1 MHTDYTVQETL
12 CTIHAL
18 FTHCSRDL
26 QQLYSEKNN
35 KNWPHCTIYTLI
47 VSRLY
52 MQIHAFK
59 LRKKKKK
66 LNSNLLYFIVIL

>member
-1 MHTDYTVQETL
+1 MTSIKLIVLLFDVNILNALQFHVQCE
-12 CTIHAL
+12 
-18 FTHCSRDL
+18 S
-26 QQLYSEKNN
+26 N
-35 KNWPHCTIYTLI
+35 YTLI

-52 MQIHAFK
+52 MQIHAFE